1 MSMTTVK
8 LKGYLSGFYKQFCE
22 LRCLGDKRESMERII
37 QNSAKGTP
45 VGLEKNVKLSLQR

>member
-1 MSMTTVK
+1 VSMTTVK

-45 VGLEKNVKLSLQR
+45 GGLEKNIKLSFQR